1 MGKLIQLI
9 KRPDPKDID
18 SDLAI
23 LDKYYA
29 DKARREKE
37 RKENNDKVLRSYR
50 LKRS

>member
-18 SDLAI
+18 KDLA
-23 LDKYYA
+23 KYYA
-29 DKARREKE
+29 DKSRRGKE